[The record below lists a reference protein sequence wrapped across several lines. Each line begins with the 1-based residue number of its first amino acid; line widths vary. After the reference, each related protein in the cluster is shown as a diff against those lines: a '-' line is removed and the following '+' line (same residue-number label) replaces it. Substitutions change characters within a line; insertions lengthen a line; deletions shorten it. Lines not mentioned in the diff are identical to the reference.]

1 MPEGQLRHG
10 VHPNLLPPARQRPSW
25 PTVLITP
32 PPGNP
37 QRRLAA
43 TPSQRSS
50 AIAHPTRFGCAELDI
65 RHVTLFVASVDNM
78 HKRASAEVENLMRMI
93 EDVVTKPLLRPDSPW
108 QLHLAG
114 RADVLPDSTR
124 HALKLA
130 EDGTRQRSGD
140 FHVTVAIGYDGREE
154 IVSAVRSLLE
164 QEARAGATP
173 GELAQRLTA
182 DALAVHLYTGGRPDP
197 DLVIRTSGERR
208 MSGFLLWQA
217 AYSEL
222 YFCDV
227 YWPGFRKIDF
237 LRALR
242 SYSARSRPLAA

>member
-1 MPEGQLRHG
+1 MDGNRRW
-10 VHPNLLPPARQRPSW
+10 ARQMGFDDPKVGHRYGAEHLHE
-25 PTVLITP
+25 VLEW
-32 PPGNP
+32 
-37 QRRLAA
+37 
-43 TPSQRSS
+43 
-50 AIAHPTRFGCAELDI
+50 CAELGI
-65 RHVTLFVASVDNM
+65 HHVTLFLASVDNM

-93 EDVVTKPLLRPDSPW
+93 EEVVTKPLLRPDSPW

-130 EDGTRQRSGD
+130 EDGTRERRGD

-173 GELAQRLTA
+173 GDLAQRLTA
-182 DALAVHLYTGGRPDP
+182 DALATHLYTGGRPDP

-217 AYSEL
+217 SSWRWRSCWCRRWCSASP
-222 YFCDV
+222 V
-227 YWPGFRKIDF
+227 RRSWAWSTPSAG
-237 LRALR
+237 RAWCW
-242 SYSARSRPLAA
+242 SAG